1 MAFIFKIYMAV
12 LCGVKT
18 AEATWSFCAGDELLE
33 PALTAF
39 RLCLSTK

>member
-12 LCGVKT
+12 LWGVKT
-18 AEATWSFCAGDELLE
+18 AEATWSFCAADELLE